1 MKSNVKTKDK
11 DKTKRQIAIYECETC
26 GSVSDKPQECCGE
39 PMKRKNRRIPE
50 EDMVE

>member
-11 DKTKRQIAIYECETC
+11 TKKQIAIYECETC

-39 PMKRKNRRIPE
+39 PMKRKNRRIPD